1 MMSLKYAPPRAT
13 IVFVGIAAC
22 VVGPAGAR
30 TRAAKDTMFF
40 VASGAEVTPFSGQ
53 VDVLGGEAA
62 KSRVS

>member
-1 MMSLKYAPPRAT
+1 
-13 IVFVGIAAC
+13 
-22 VVGPAGAR
+22 
-30 TRAAKDTMFF
+30 MFF